1 MGSAF
6 RRGRSVVL
14 AALLAALVLGAG
26 ALPVSAYTVL
36 KETGL
41 VGEYYLIDSFDTP
54 AAKCVYGNEVVYSNW
69 VWIKSFTVF
78 APVVRAADRNS
89 NKRDKRRVS
98 WQFKLQHARDPI
110 YNWKVVKSS
119 PIQYGTAYE
128 DQAAPFTKMKVSYS
142 PKFSLTEGQDGRF
155 RPVIIIK
162 WYKKDGS
169 VEGRAKLI
177 PSYYTF
183 KSLYGTN
190 NNAHDWCSTVATDG

>member
-1 MGSAF
+1 MGSTF
-6 RRGRSVVL
+6 RIGRRV
-14 AALLAALVLGAG
+14 LLAATFAALILGAV
-26 ALPVSAYTVL
+26 AMPASAYTVI
-36 KETGL
+36 KQVGL
-41 VGEYYLIDSFDTP
+41 LGEYYLDDTITTP

-98 WQFKLQHARDPI
+98 WQFQVQHARDPLL
-110 YNWKVVKSS
+110 NWKVVKSS
-119 PIQYGTAYE
+119 SIQYGTAYD

-142 PKFSLTEGQDGRF
+142 PKFSLAEGQSGRF
-155 RPVIIIK
+155 RPMIVIK

-169 VEGRAKLI
+169 VEGRVKLI